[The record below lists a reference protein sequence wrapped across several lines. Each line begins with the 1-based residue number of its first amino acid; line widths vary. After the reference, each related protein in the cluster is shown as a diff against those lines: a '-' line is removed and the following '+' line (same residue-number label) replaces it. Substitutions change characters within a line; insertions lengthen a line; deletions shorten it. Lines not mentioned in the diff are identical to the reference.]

1 MISRIYG
8 LYKAK
13 IRRKRNQSKSEVIYL
28 IVMGNLFSTD
38 LKIDIKFDLT
48 TANPKTF
55 NKLVGY
61 GVDPFYKNDDYF
73 ILRRKKTFD
82 WETQNR
88 VPTERSLT
96 NLNNDVC

>member
-38 LKIDIKFDLT
+38 LKIDIKFDL
-48 TANPKTF
+48 KGS
-55 NKLVGY
+55 K
-61 GVDPFYKNDDYF
+61 
-73 ILRRKKTFD
+73 
-82 WETQNR
+82 
-88 VPTERSLT
+88 
-96 NLNNDVC
+96 